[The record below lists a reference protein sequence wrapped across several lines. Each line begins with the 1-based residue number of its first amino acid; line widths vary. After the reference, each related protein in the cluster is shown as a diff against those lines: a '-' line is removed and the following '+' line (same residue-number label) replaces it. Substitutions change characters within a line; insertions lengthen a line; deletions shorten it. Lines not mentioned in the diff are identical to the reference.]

1 MSLKR
6 EVKIT
11 NEKKTK
17 KGQINHIIVTYWI
30 AMGESSC
37 GGHYGVGVGVGGSL
51 LYSLYYYYKLVLTKR
66 RVEMVNETPRINRPR
81 IRGLGGFKISIFIFI
96 FIFIFYF

>member
-1 MSLKR
+1 
-6 EVKIT
+6 
-11 NEKKTK
+11 
-17 KGQINHIIVTYWI
+17 
-30 AMGESSC
+30 MGESSR
-37 GGHYGVGVGVGGSL
+37 GGHYGVGVGVVVGGSL

>member
-30 AMGESSC
+30 AMGESSR
-37 GGHYGVGVGVGGSL
+37 GGHYGVGVGVGVGVGGSL

-66 RVEMVNETPRINRPR
+66 RVEMVNETPRNARAR
-81 IRGLGGFKISIFIFI
+81 ERESEREVAG
-96 FIFIFYF
+96 

>member
-30 AMGESSC
+30 AMGESSR
-37 GGHYGVGVGVGGSL
+37 GGHYGVGVGVGVGGSL

-66 RVEMVNETPRINRPR
+66 RVEMVNETPRNARER
-81 IRGLGGFKISIFIFI
+81 ERERGGRVTN
-96 FIFIFYF
+96 